1 MPPQKRSEKDLYDK
15 YADKLRRE
23 LDMEE
28 RTRKPISSREYTQF
42 KEAYVPKPTTL
53 YEKACNFS
61 EKLVKIK
68 PDKKKEKELQ
78 ENIDIAHLNIN
89 PGGAIAFSFLFPIM
103 VLFLGIF
110 FSVMIPM
117 LMGTDVALFFILFFI
132 IVGIVLIFPLQKMPE
147 FLANSWRLKASNQMV
162 LCVFYIV
169 TYMRHTSNLEL
180 AVNFAAEH
188 LSPPLSLDL
197 KKVLWNVETSK
208 FESIKESLDN
218 YLETWRKWNMEFIES
233 MHLIESSLY
242 EGSEERRLN
251 SLDKALS
258 TILDET
264 YEKMLHY
271 AHNLKSPIT
280 VLHMIGIIMPI
291 LGLVILPLMINFVE
305 GIRWYHIAML
315 YNIVLP
321 IIVFYMG
328 KVILSKRPTG
338 YGKADIS
345 EENPQF
351 KKYKNIIF
359 NFGGKEIKI
368 KPLFVALILGIILF
382 GIGISPLLLHKVVPE
397 NKDINIG
404 KFSLLGYRCPK
415 DLSGCTKEQMI
426 GPYGLGAAVLSLFV
440 TLAFGIGFGY
450 YFKLRSQ
457 NVIKIREKAKKLE
470 EEIANSIFQ
479 LGNRIG
485 DGIPVEIA
493 FGKVAEIMEGSYSGK
508 FFMTVSSNIRK
519 MGMGVEQAIFDP
531 KYGAL
536 AQYPSSV
543 IESTMKVLVESA
555 RKGPSV
561 ASQALIN
568 VSRYIKE
575 IHKVDERLKDLMSD
589 IISSMKS
596 QISFLTPI
604 IAGIVIGITSMI
616 TTVLSNLSIQAQ
628 TIAQEGVGGNMGNF
642 IAIFGDGIPTYFFQ
656 IIVGL
661 YVVQI
666 VFLLTI
672 LVNNIENGEDKLNE
686 RFLIGNNLTKS
697 TLLYSFISLIVILI
711 FNFVASL
718 VIQAI

>member
-1 MPPQKRSEKDLYDK
+1 MPGPIRDERDILKRYSEKLNK
-15 YADKLRRE
+15 E
-23 LDMEE
+23 LGNQE
-28 RTRKPISSREYTQF
+28 TRPISSREYTEF
-42 KEAYVPKPTTL
+42 KETYLPKPMTL

-61 EKLVKIK
+61 DKLVKIK
-68 PDKKKEKELQ
+68 PDKKKEVELQ
-78 ENIDIAHLNIN
+78 SNIDIAHLNVT
-89 PGGAIAFSFLFPIM
+89 PGGTIAFSFLFPIF
-103 VLFLGIF
+103 VIIFGVF
-110 FSVMIPM
+110 FSILLPTLTGGEIGV
-117 LMGTDVALFFILFFI
+117 FFILLFV
-132 IVGIVLIFPLQKMPE
+132 IVGAVLIFPLQKMPE
-147 FLANSWRLKASNQMV
+147 FLSNSWRLKASNQMV

-180 AVNFAAEH
+180 AINFAAEH
-188 LSPPLSLDL
+188 LTPPLSLDL
-197 KKVLWNVETSK
+197 KKVMWNVETSK
-208 FESIKESLDN
+208 YESIKESLDH

-233 MHLIESSLY
+233 MHLIEGSLY
-242 EGSEERRLN
+242 EGSEERRVN
-251 SLDKALS
+251 SLDKALA

-291 LGLVILPLMINFVE
+291 LGLVILPLLINFTE
-305 GIRWYHIAML
+305 GVKWYHISML
-315 YNIVLP
+315 YNVVLP

-345 EENPQF
+345 EENPEL
-351 KKYKNIIF
+351 KKYRNIIIHLS
-359 NFGGKEIKI
+359 GKEIKI
-368 KPLFVALILGIILF
+368 KPLFVGLVIGIVF
-382 GIGISPLLLHKVVPE
+382 FFIGISPILIHNLAPNMPDPGL
-397 NKDINIG
+397 D

-415 DLSGCTKEQMI
+415 DNLGCSPAQQI
-426 GPYGLGAAVLSLFV
+426 GPYGIGAAILSLFI
-440 TLAFGIGFGY
+440 TAAFGIGAGY
-450 YFKLRSQ
+450 YYKLRSQ
-457 NVIKIREKAKKLE
+457 NVIKLRERAKKLE
-470 EEIANSIFQ
+470 EEIAASIFQ

-493 FGKVAEIMEGSYSGK
+493 FGKVAEIMEGTYSGS
-508 FFMTVSSNIRK
+508 FFTKVSENIRK
-519 MGMGVEQAIFDP
+519 LGMGVEQAIFDP

-536 AQYPSSV
+536 VQYPSNV

-555 RKGPSV
+555 RKGPNI

-575 IHKVDERLKDLMSD
+575 IHKVDERLKDLMAD

-616 TTVLSNLSIQAQ
+616 TTVLSSLSLQAQ
-628 TIAQEGVGGNMGNF
+628 NIAQDGVGTNINQF
-642 IAIFGDGIPTYFFQ
+642 ISIFGDGIPTYYFQ
-656 IIVGL
+656 VIVGL

-672 LVNNIENGEDKLNE
+672 LVNSIENGDDRLNE
-686 RFLIGNNLTKS
+686 RFLIGNNLVKS
-697 TLLYSFISLIVILI
+697 TMLYCIISLIIMII
-711 FNFVASL
+711 FNIVAGL
-718 VIQAI
+718 VVNAV